1 MDDMGTQVLLF
12 VVSVCSL
19 RLNVFVWFPPSPA
32 TARQARISW
41 FKFVLS
47 IFQNHCQAAAGGQ
60 NSRVNFREK
69 IIAWDKLPEWRAAMR
84 ASGRKLVVTN
94 GCFDILHLGH
104 VTYLESARNFGDAL
118 LVGVNGD
125 NATRQLKGPGR
136 PVNAEADRAAVLA
149 ALASVDGVCIFAEK
163 AATKFLSATRPD
175 IYVKGGDYTL
185 DTLNQD
191 ERRAVESAGGKI
203 VIIPF
208 EPGKSTTALL
218 EKISGL

>member
-1 MDDMGTQVLLF
+1 M
-12 VVSVCSL
+12 
-19 RLNVFVWFPPSPA
+19 
-32 TARQARISW
+32 
-41 FKFVLS
+41 
-47 IFQNHCQAAAGGQ
+47 
-60 NSRVNFREK
+60 NFREK

-118 LVGVNGD
+118 LVGINGD
-125 NATRQLKGPGR
+125 EATRQLKGPGR

-149 ALASVDGVCIFAEK
+149 ALASVDGVCIFADK
-163 AATKFLSATRPD
+163 TAIKFLSAAQPD

-191 ERRAVESAGGKI
+191 ERRAVEAAGGKI
-203 VIIPF
+203 MIIPF
-208 EPGKSTTALL
+208 VPGKSTTALL
-218 EKISGL
+218 EKISRL